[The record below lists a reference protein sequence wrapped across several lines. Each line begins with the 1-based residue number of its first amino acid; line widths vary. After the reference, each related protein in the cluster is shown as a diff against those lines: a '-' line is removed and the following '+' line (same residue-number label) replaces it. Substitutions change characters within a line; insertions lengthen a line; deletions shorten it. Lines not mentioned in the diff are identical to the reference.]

1 VFIKFLYHFIKNKE
15 LDKAT
20 TLLLHSTKIEAMSS
34 KKKVVIG
41 LFGFG
46 TVGEGIYHVIN
57 STPSL
62 DATIKKVCIKNPLK
76 ERAAPAGLFTTNY
89 DELLN
94 DEEINLIVELI
105 DDAEEALKI
114 VTRSFEKGKPV
125 VSANKK
131 LIAENLAELIALQEK
146 QQVSFLYE
154 AAVAGS
160 IPIIRNLEEYFDN
173 DLLQGVCGIINGST
187 NFILTRLAEG
197 LTYSEALLEAQQKG
211 FAESNPALDV
221 EGWDAANKLTI
232 LLAHAYGIIT
242 KPADVLR
249 QGITRL
255 HAKDAAYA
263 AEKGLK
269 IKLVAQAQKLSN
281 GKVAAFVLPQFVK
294 QESQLYNVSNEYNG
308 LLVESKL
315 ADKQF
320 FYGKG
325 AGRYPTSSAVISDI
339 SAFSHHYQYEYKKLK
354 RKETPALTHNFYLD
368 VFVSFAAW
376 TDVNKWDF
384 EQVTEYHS
392 TADRQYIRG
401 TIHAEKLREAT
412 WFSDPSVSV
421 IVLPNGV
428 IEKEAVLAQN
438 IKKVSLQLAG
448 VGL

>member
-1 VFIKFLYHFIKNKE
+1 MSNK
-15 LDKAT
+15 KQ
-20 TLLLHSTKIEAMSS
+20 
-34 KKKVVIG
+34 VVIG

-46 TVGEGIYHVIN
+46 VVGEGIYHVIN

-62 DATIKKVCIKNPLK
+62 DARIKKVCIKNPLK
-76 ERAAPAGLFTTNY
+76 ERAAPAELFTTNY

-94 DEEINLIVELI
+94 DDEINLIVELI
-105 DDAEEALKI
+105 DDADEAYKI
-114 VTRSFEKGKPV
+114 VTRAFEKGKPV

-131 LIAENLAELIALQEK
+131 LIAENLSELIALQEK
-146 QQVSFLYE
+146 HNVSFLYE

-173 DLLQGVCGIINGST
+173 DLLQGVFGIINGST
-187 NFILTRLAEG
+187 NYILTRLSEG
-197 LTYSEALLEAQQKG
+197 LTYAEGLLEAQQKG

-221 EGWDAANKLTI
+221 EGFDPTNKLTI
-232 LLAHAYGIIT
+232 LLAHAYGIIS
-242 KPADVLR
+242 KPADHLR

-255 HAKDAAYA
+255 HSKDAAYA
-263 AEKGLK
+263 NEKDYK

-281 GKVAAFVLPQFVK
+281 GKVAAFVLPRFVK
-294 QESQLYNVSNEYNG
+294 SESQLFNVSNEYNG
-308 LLVESKL
+308 LVVESKL

-339 SAFSHHYQYEYKKLK
+339 SAFSHHYQYEYKKLR
-354 RKETPALTHNFYLD
+354 RKERPALTHNFYLD
-368 VFVSFAAW
+368 VFVSFPAW

-392 TADRQYIRG
+392 TVDRQYIRG
-401 TIHAEKLREAT
+401 IIHAEKLREAS
-412 WFSDPSVSV
+412 WFEDPAVSV
-421 IVLPNGV
+421 IVQPDGV
-428 IEKEAVLAQN
+428 IEKETIVAQS